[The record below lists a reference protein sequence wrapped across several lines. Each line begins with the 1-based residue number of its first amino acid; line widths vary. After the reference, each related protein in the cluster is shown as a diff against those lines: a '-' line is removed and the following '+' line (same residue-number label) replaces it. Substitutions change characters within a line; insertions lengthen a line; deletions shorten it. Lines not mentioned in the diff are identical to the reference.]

1 MESEKGCHAM
11 TFISELG
18 RLREQID
25 EESRAAFQGLHGFSC
40 MAKHEFIQ
48 ARYARLSEL
57 QSDLAQLVGHDQA
70 MEIVI
75 SSFDK
80 ASNSCSLCIP

>member
-1 MESEKGCHAM
+1 MESQKGGHVM
-11 TFISELG
+11 TFISELR

-57 QSDLAQLVGHDQA
+57 QSDLARLVGHDQA
-70 MEIVI
+70 MEMVI

-80 ASNSCSLCIP
+80 ASNSCLLCIQ

>member
-1 MESEKGCHAM
+1 MESQKGSHAM

-25 EESRAAFQGLHGFSC
+25 AESRAAFQGLHGFSQV
-40 MAKHEFIQ
+40 ARHEFIQ

-80 ASNSCSLCIP
+80 ASNSCLVCIP